1 MNSKKY
7 TTLFLDRDGVIN
19 HKIDGY
25 VQCFSEFHFMEG
37 ALKSISLLTKYFD
50 RIIIVTN
57 QQGIGKKLMKEQDL
71 LLLHSQMILEIER
84 NGGKVNK
91 IYFCPHL
98 STSNCSCRKPK
109 PGMLLKS
116 KEDFPEIE
124 FDKSYLIGD
133 SDSDIQAAFS
143 VEIKSFKVSKEYT
156 LSDWTNEFLL
166 D

>member
-1 MNSKKY
+1 
-7 TTLFLDRDGVIN
+7 
-19 HKIDGY
+19 
-25 VQCFSEFHFMEG
+25 
-37 ALKSISLLTKYFD
+37 
-50 RIIIVTN
+50 
-57 QQGIGKKLMKEQDL
+57 MKEQDL
-71 LLLHSQMILEIER
+71 LFLHSQMILEIER

-109 PGMLLKS
+109 PGMLLRS

-133 SDSDIQAAFS
+133 SNSDIQAAFS
-143 VEIKSFKVSKEYT
+143 VGIKSFKVSKEYT